1 MCSARFAPVAF
12 LFHRKG
18 AVRVAVEHGAGLDA
32 RLRAALATHSIKD
45 AAALVSAETGEPKR
59 AVYARALLLAREKD
73 AG

>member
-32 RLRAALATHSIKD
+32 RLEGLIEAALEAG
-45 AAALVSAETGEPKR
+45 AEDFEQHDPAESEGVVEMEVR
-59 AVYARALLLAREKD
+59 F
-73 AG
+73 